1 MSGAELLVLGADQVT
16 ALLRDREAEVVDAV
30 TRAYAAHGRGETVVP
45 HSSFLRLP
53 DGLNRFIAL
62 PAHLG
67 DAPASVGLKWIASFP
82 GNLARGLERASGLV
96 VLSCGLTGRPR
107 AVLEASVVSGK
118 RTAASAALAARLLH
132 GSPPDAV
139 GLLGCGAINFET
151 LRFLVHVWP
160 SIAKVVVSDV
170 DGERAARFAARC
182 RAAFAGVRPEVASDA
197 AALLSSAPIVS
208 IDTTAMRPHLDVLD
222 PRVVETVLHLSL
234 RDLTPR
240 VILAADNVTDDIDHV
255 CRAETSL
262 HLAANEVGHRDFVSR
277 SVPRILIGAEPGGRR
292 HDRVTIFSPFG
303 LGILDLAV
311 AELVCERAAAE
322 DVGTRLPFAAR
333 VTA

>member
-1 MSGAELLVLGADQVT
+1 MSGGELLVLGADQVS
-16 ALLRDREAEVVDAV
+16 ALLRDREAEVVAAV

-53 DGLNRFIAL
+53 DGRSRFIAL
-62 PAHLG
+62 PAQLG
-67 DAPASVGLKWIASFP
+67 AASTSVGLKWIASFP
-82 GNLARGLERASGLV
+82 GNLARGLARASGLV
-96 VLSCGLTGRPR
+96 VLSCGATGRPR
-107 AVLEASVVSGK
+107 AVLEASVVSAK

-132 GSPPDAV
+132 GSPPNNV

-151 LRFLVHVWP
+151 LRFLVHLWP
-160 SIAKVVVSDV
+160 SLARVVVGDV
-170 DGERAARFAARC
+170 DAERAARFVARC
-182 RAAFAGVRPEVASDA
+182 RAAFPGVRSEAVPDA
-197 AALLSSAPIVS
+197 ATLLTAAPIVS
-208 IDTTAMRPHLDVLD
+208 IATTAMRPHIDALD
-222 PRVVETVLHLSL
+222 PRVVATVLHLSL

-240 VILAADNVTDDIDHV
+240 VILAADNVTDDVDHV

-262 HLAANEVGHRDFVSR
+262 HLAAEEVGHRDFIAR
-277 SVPRILIGAEPGGRR
+277 SVPRILTGAEPGGRH

-322 DVGTRLPFAAR
+322 GVGTRLPFAAR